1 MNNTNLWQC
10 PQKHLCY
17 AVDPIE
23 LADVLGL
30 QVDFQ
35 YLTKDGSVLG
45 LTTPEEALIPVLDM
59 DGNPFLYHLDG
70 RTVLV
75 EQRWITCSVPW
86 RRNFTI
92 AHEIAHQILY
102 RLFPEAYG
110 MQRRTLCDYRRSSK
124 PCKQI
129 TDWAEWQADTLGAAI
144 LLPEDAVQEGMF
156 IFGLG
161 DQMTVLSKKYSPNK
175 FEAFCRMA
183 DFLGASR
190 TTLLSEWSSWDC
202 WNGTCCVLDRMGGFA
217 HGRFINANCCEMQEM
232 QLHNVLQNINGHRH
246 GRV

>member
-1 MNNTNLWQC
+1 MNRAYLSRNDIEQIAKRVIETYKSVAV

-17 AVDPIE
+17 VVDPVE
-23 LADVLGL
+23 LAGVLGL

-35 YLTKDGSVLG
+35 YLTRDGSVLG
-45 LTTPEEALIPVLDM
+45 LTTPQEALIPVLDM
-59 DGNPFLYHLDG
+59 DSTPFLYHLDG

-75 EQRWITCSVPW
+75 EQRLDNLPRFRG

-102 RLFPEAYG
+102 RLFPDAYG
-110 MQRRTLCDYRRSSK
+110 MQRGTLCDYRRSSK
-124 PCKQI
+124 PRKQI
-129 TDWAEWQADTLGAAI
+129 TDWTEWQADSLGAAI

-161 DQMTVLSKKYSPNK
+161 EHMNVLSKKYSPNK
-175 FEAFCRMA
+175 FESFCRMA

-190 TTLLSEWSSWDC
+190 TTLSFRMEQLGLLER
-202 WNGTCCVLDRMGGFA
+202 NLLCVG
-217 HGRFINANCCEMQEM
+217 
-232 QLHNVLQNINGHRH
+232 
-246 GRV
+246 

>member
-1 MNNTNLWQC
+1 MNRAYLSRNDIEQIAKRVIETYKSVAV

-17 AVDPIE
+17 VVDPVE

-35 YLTKDGSVLG
+35 YLTKDGSILG

-59 DGNPFLYHLDG
+59 DSNPFLYHLDG

-75 EQRWITCSVPW
+75 EQRLDNLPRFRG

-102 RLFPEAYG
+102 RLFPDAYG

-129 TDWAEWQADTLGAAI
+129 SCEAISRSSVPSTCKCCKGAA
-144 LLPEDAVQEGMF
+144 DH
-156 IFGLG
+156 
-161 DQMTVLSKKYSPNK
+161 
-175 FEAFCRMA
+175 
-183 DFLGASR
+183 
-190 TTLLSEWSSWDC
+190 
-202 WNGTCCVLDRMGGFA
+202 GGFSVFYIVQTHSVNA
-217 HGRFINANCCEMQEM
+217 QGKSWTGEEPPGRNT
-232 QLHNVLQNINGHRH
+232 LQ
-246 GRV
+246 